1 MERSGQ
7 RYKINVNK
15 GGTAINKL
23 VPFLGDGFFVL
34 ENEKLN
40 GLVQL
45 RKKLE
50 RPQKKSSFDF
60 FGGREVFEELAR
72 EAGSHEK
79 LNTPV

>member
-1 MERSGQ
+1 M
-7 RYKINVNK
+7 
-15 GGTAINKL
+15 
-23 VPFLGDGFFVL
+23 

-72 EAGSHEK
+72 EAGSEGAEHDANLQK
-79 LNTPV
+79 HKHCFSSQALKRKAVSFHSNQQNTLFKNI